1 MSAPKL
7 FLVLSLSL
15 FGLIGI
21 VSVFKKNPAKVKEQV
36 AIYEEAVVVEEPMA
50 SPSFPVATSPKED
63 TVIDRV
69 PLLFTVTDQKLPIVE
84 TVKYTSRVSWLKG
97 RPAWITDYAAYYQ
110 TSRHFI
116 ARSLNRKPD
125 YYTQKV
131 ASGNQFNVF
140 RTDKDIRFHF
150 DVDLKECKMSFYYLD
165 GNEKVLLKVY
175 PIGVGRLD
183 KNSPSGYL
191 TPEGTYSLEDKVA
204 IYKPGVMGF
213 FQDQEIEMIRVFG
226 TRWIPFNVP
235 GYGFHGA
242 PWVKA
247 PNGEWIEDRSCIG
260 TASSDGCIRLLQEDM
275 EEIFSIVITKPTT
288 IKVSKTHV
296 MP

>member
-7 FLVLSLSL
+7 IFILTISL
-15 FGLIGI
+15 FGLIG
-21 VSVFKKNPAKVKEQV
+21 VMSLVKKEKAPVVLAEEGS
-36 AIYEEAVVVEEPMA
+36 IYEEAIVVEPALPPLLLSKEEVVV
-50 SPSFPVATSPKED
+50 
-63 TVIDRV
+63 DRV
-69 PLLFTVTDQKLPIVE
+69 PLLFTTTDQKLPIVE
-84 TVKYTSRVSWLKG
+84 TVTYKSRVPWLKG

-116 ARSLNRKPD
+116 ARSLNRKAD

-150 DVDLKECKMSFYYLD
+150 DVDLDDYKMSFYYLD

-175 PIGVGRLD
+175 KIGIGRLD
-183 KNSPSGYL
+183 KASPSGSL
-191 TPEGTYSLEDKVA
+191 TPEGNYSLGDKVA
-204 IYKPGVMGF
+204 IYKPGIIGF
-213 FQDQEIEMIRVFG
+213 FQEKEIEMIQVFG
-226 TRWIPFNVP
+226 TRWIPFNVS

-242 PWVKA
+242 PWVKS
-247 PNGEWIEDRSCIG
+247 PNGEFIEDRSCIG
-260 TASSDGCIRLLQEDM
+260 VASSDGCIRLLQEDI

-288 IKVSKTHV
+288 IEVKKRHA